1 MYNVKIQIF
10 IYIAAIKKI
19 WSTRNWYYIIYMM
32 TLCHHLF
39 FIDLHF
45 TIVNICDARK
55 SRHDLDMTWAGFL
68 WNICTCIIM
77 RVYGY
82 ASIYSLKAYFRAN
95 GASLKARTP
104 PNEISITRI
113 HALSYTN
120 ATIQNSTYVRIYGVY
135 ESRHNVAKEISI
147 DTFAIAY
154 TCKIPIQ
161 IYNSN

>member
-1 MYNVKIQIF
+1 MYNVKIQIV
-10 IYIAAIKKI
+10 IYIAAIKKKLI
-19 WSTRNWYYIIYMM
+19 DKNWYYIIYM
-32 TLCHHLF
+32 TLCLF

-82 ASIYSLKAYFRAN
+82 APIYSLKAYFRAN

-104 PNEISITRI
+104 PDGISITRI

-120 ATIQNSTYVRIYGVY
+120 AMIQNSTYVRIYGVY

-154 TCKIPIQ
+154 ICEIPIQ
-161 IYNSN
+161 IYIFN